1 VGGEIG
7 ADDVDVIGA
16 DAYPE
21 LGFEQCTREALAEL
35 ASRHGVDF
43 ATTLFY
49 DRVRRA
55 PRNRELVEAIERPA
69 DPVAAPRRVRGRV
82 LIAPALFYRERPDIG
97 GDGMA
102 IQRAARAAGL
112 EVEVLPVDSAG
123 TAHEN
128 GIRLRTLL
136 AERCTDRTVLVSLSK
151 GAADVRVALD
161 SMPPPPGLRA
171 WVIVSGLLHG
181 TPAIDQLMRRW
192 WRRWGLRLLLAR
204 YRAPF
209 ELAHEFSAEGPSPL
223 NRPALAPEG
232 LLVINLFGCPL
243 SDHLGTRFGRRRHR
257 ELAHLGPNDGL
268 TLLRDAIVEPGLAY
282 PLWGADH
289 YFRTAEVPRV
299 LARLIAFL
307 VERNCFFVEPSV

>member
-1 VGGEIG
+1 M
-7 ADDVDVIGA
+7 ADI
-16 DAYPE
+16 YPE
-21 LGFEQCTREALAEL
+21 LGFEQCTREALAAI

-43 ATTLFY
+43 ATALFY
-49 DRVRRA
+49 DRVRKA
-55 PRNRELVEAIERPA
+55 PQNRDLIAAIERA
-69 DPVAAPRRVRGRV
+69 DEPDVASDRGGRLRGRV

-102 IQRAARAAGL
+102 VQRAARAAGL

-128 GIRLRTLL
+128 GRRLRTLL

-151 GAADVRVALD
+151 GAADVRVALE

-209 ELAHEFSAEGPSPL
+209 DLVHEFSALGPSPL
-223 NRPALAPEG
+223 NRPALAPAG

-243 SDHLGTRFGRRRHR
+243 SDHVGTRFGRRRHR
-257 ELAHLGPNDGL
+257 ALAHLGPNDGL

-299 LARLIAFL
+299 LSRLIAFL
-307 VERNCFFVEPSV
+307 VERQCFLVEPSV

>member
-1 VGGEIG
+1 MATES
-7 ADDVDVIGA
+7 
-16 DAYPE
+16 YPE
-21 LGFEQCTREALAEL
+21 LGFDGCTREALAAI

-43 ATTLFY
+43 ATALFY

-55 PRNRELVEAIERPA
+55 PQNRALVEAIERADDPA
-69 DPVAAPRRVRGRV
+69 AAPVRVRGRV

-97 GDGMA
+97 GDGLA
-102 IQRAARAAGL
+102 IQIAARAAGL
-112 EVEVLPVDSAG
+112 DVEVLPVDSAG
-123 TAHEN
+123 TAREN
-128 GIRLRTLL
+128 GRHLRTLL

-151 GAADVRVALD
+151 GAADVRVALE

-181 TPAIDQLMRRW
+181 TPAIDQIMQRW
-192 WRRWGLRLLLAR
+192 WRRLGLRLLLAR
-204 YRAPF
+204 YRAPL
-209 ELAHEFSAEGPSPL
+209 ELVEEFSARGPSPL
-223 NRPALAPEG
+223 NRPAAAPDG

-257 ELAHLGPNDGL
+257 ELAPLGPNDGL

-289 YFRTAEVPRV
+289 YFRTPEVPRV
-299 LARLIAFL
+299 LSRLIAFL
-307 VERNCFFVEPSV
+307 VERQCFVAEPTV

>member
-1 VGGEIG
+1 MGSEAGV
-7 ADDVDVIGA
+7 DDVMIA
-16 DAYPE
+16 EAYPE
-21 LGFEQCTREALAEL
+21 LGFDECTREALA
-35 ASRHGVDF
+35 AIAARHGVDF
-43 ATTLFY
+43 ATALFY
-49 DRVRRA
+49 DRIRRA
-55 PRNRELVEAIERPA
+55 PQNRELIEAIERA
-69 DPVAAPRRVRGRV
+69 DEPIAAPPRVRGRV

-102 IQRAARAAGL
+102 IQLAARAAGL

-151 GAADVRVALD
+151 GAADVRVALE

-181 TPAIDQLMRRW
+181 TPAIDHLMRRW
-192 WRRWGLRLLLAR
+192 WRRLGLRLLLAR

-209 ELAHEFSAEGPSPL
+209 ELVHEFSARGPSPL
-223 NRPALAPEG
+223 NRPAFAPDG

-257 ELAHLGPNDGL
+257 ELAPHGPNDGL

-299 LARLIAFL
+299 LSRLIAFL
-307 VERNCFFVEPSV
+307 VDRQCFLVEPSV

>member
-1 VGGEIG
+1 MIG
-7 ADDVDVIGA
+7 

-21 LGFEQCTREALAEL
+21 LGFEQCTREALAAI

-43 ATTLFY
+43 ATMLFY

-55 PRNRELVEAIERPA
+55 PRNRELVEAIERADEADARPA
-69 DPVAAPRRVRGRV
+69 GLRGRV

-102 IQRAARAAGL
+102 VQRAARAAGL

-123 TAHEN
+123 TARGN
-128 GIRLRTLL
+128 GDRLRTLL

-151 GAADVRVALD
+151 GAADVRVALE
-161 SMPPPPGLRA
+161 SIPTPPGLRA

-181 TPAIDQLMRRW
+181 TPAIDHLMGRW
-192 WRRWGLRLLLAR
+192 WRRLGLRLLLAR
-204 YRAPF
+204 YSAPF
-209 ELAHEFSAEGPSPL
+209 DLVHEFSALGPSPL
-223 NRPALAPEG
+223 NRPAVAPDG

-243 SDHLGTRFGRRRHR
+243 SDHFGTRFGRRRHR

-289 YFRTAEVPRV
+289 YFRTADVPRV
-299 LARLIAFL
+299 LSRLIAFL
-307 VERNCFFVEPSV
+307 VERKCFLVEPSV